1 MDTKNKL
8 KDLIKEEK
16 ANVNALMDSVYA
28 IDQALQNEE
37 GKSKQQVLKANVGH
51 IELQLGKEIY
61 QEALTQEQKDSLTDA
76 VTRAKA
82 AYTPEEETTEE

>member
-1 MDTKNKL
+1 MPQ
-8 KDLIKEEK
+8 EQPFVEK
-16 ANVNALMDSVYA
+16 ANVSALMDSVYA
-28 IDQALQNEE
+28 IDQALSNENE
-37 GKSKQQVLKANVGH
+37 GKMKQQILKANVGH

-82 AYTPEEETTEE
+82 AYTTETEEE